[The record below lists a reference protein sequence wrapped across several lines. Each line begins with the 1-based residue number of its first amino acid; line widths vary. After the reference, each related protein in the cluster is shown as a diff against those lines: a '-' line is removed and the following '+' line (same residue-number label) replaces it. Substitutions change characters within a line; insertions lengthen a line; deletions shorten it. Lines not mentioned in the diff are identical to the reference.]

1 MSLNKVID
9 PNVPTALKVLIRACF
24 GFVFFSPLIIKDGMS
39 IFKSRNYT
47 IHFIRILYMSMAM
60 GSTYFTY
67 ATLPFP
73 IATSI
78 GFTGPI
84 FTAVLSFFVLKDKL
98 SWQQWIAIIVGYAGV
113 LLFINPHGDMNHAV
127 YVAIFANI
135 VTGLNLIYVKKLTS
149 IDSRN
154 TIVIIGNIGVIIT
167 SSIWV
172 FIIWVLSHSPTY
184 LNFIIWQLP
193 SINDIALLMCM
204 GFLGAFSQIAY
215 VTALTHSSP
224 AFLGPFEYS
233 RLVIAVPIGLGLG
246 DALPHGQEI
255 IGIVVIVTATLY
267 LSWKGYTNDK

>member
-9 PNVPTALKVLIRACF
+9 PHVPTALKVLIRACF
-24 GFVFFSPLIIKDGMS
+24 GFVFFSPLIIKDGLS

-47 IHFIRILYMSMAM
+47 LHFIRILYMSMAM

-67 ATLPFP
+67 ATLSFP

-98 SWQQWIAIIVGYAGV
+98 SWQQWIAIIVGYLGV
-113 LLFINPHGDMNHAV
+113 LLFINPHGDMNQAV

-172 FIIWVLSHSPTY
+172 FIIWVLSHSPTH

-215 VTALTHSSP
+215 VTALTHASP

-233 RLVIAVPIGLGLG
+233 RLVIAVPIGLALG
-246 DALPHGQEI
+246 DAFPHGQEI